1 MLLYL
6 SSLLVL
12 FVIYLMLTGNG
23 SLSNLVLGLIVAAI
37 ISLLMPKNTPM
48 LVRID
53 RLPRYLWAG
62 LQYAVVVI
70 WDVIRG
76 GISTARIVLDPKLPL
91 KPGIVAIPYGK
102 KSELGSAF
110 SAHAITLSPGELVI
124 EIDSEGNMYT
134 HALNVD
140 ETLAAA
146 EAGQAKRTRLLDV
159 MFDS

>member
-1 MLLYL
+1 MLYL
-6 SSLLVL
+6 SSLVIM
-12 FVIYLMLTGNG
+12 FVIYLMLTGNV

-37 ISLLMPKNTPM
+37 ISLLMPKETPM

-62 LQYAVVVI
+62 IRYVFIVI

-91 KPGIVAIPYGK
+91 NSGIVAIPYGK

-124 EIDSEGNMYT
+124 EIDSDGNMYT
-134 HALNVD
+134 HCLNVD

-146 EAGQAKRTRLLDV
+146 ETGQAKRTALLNA